1 MTITYKNKA
10 LDSIK
15 ADATIVVLEKKA
27 NFKKVLPE
35 GEYKLLEEV
44 GFLNEDTDSFYLPHI
59 RTLFVKVDGV
69 DGEEIKTVAA
79 NSYKALKKY
88 NLKSVKVEA
97 IGDNNLLFAS
107 AFCEGVILG
116 AYEFDWYKSKE
127 KKESMLK
134 TFTVTPK
141 APQKDSKE
149 EKEIN
154 EALERVVVC
163 SENVNFARDLVNTTP
178 DDATPIQIA
187 TIAENSAKEF
197 GFDTLAYDEKYLADN
212 SMGSFLAVSRASAHP
227 PRLVHMIYKPQGVK
241 NPKKA
246 VLVGKGLTYDSGGLS
261 LKPADYMV
269 TMKADKAGACAVIAA
284 MRVAAKLKLP
294 VEVHGVIGLCENMIG
309 GNAYKPDDV
318 LKAKNGKTI
327 EIRNT
332 DAEGR
337 LVLAD
342 VLCYIQDYFKAKN
355 EKFEA
360 MIDMATLTGACVVA
374 VGEYTSGVMGHN
386 EKLKSSILSASQKA
400 GDLMAALPFNKH
412 LRKLIKSEI
421 ADVANCSSS
430 RYGGAITAAM
440 FLDEFVYEENKQK
453 WVHLDIAG
461 PAYVEKS
468 WGYNPHGASGTPVR
482 TIVKWLEELK

>member
-1 MTITYKNKA
+1 MTITYKNKSIE
-10 LDSIK
+10 SIK
-15 ADATIVVLEKKA
+15 ADATIVVFEKKA
-27 NFKKVLPE
+27 NFKKVLPAE
-35 GEYKLLEEV
+35 EYGLLEEV
-44 GFLNEDTDSFYLPHI
+44 GFLNEDTESFYLPHI
-59 RTLFVKVDGV
+59 RKLFVKVDSLGA
-69 DGEEIKTVAA
+69 EEIKTAA
-79 NSYKALKKY
+79 SNSYKTLKKY
-88 NLKSVKVEA
+88 NLKSVKTEVA
-97 IGDNNLLFAS
+97 GGDELSFAS
-107 AFCEGVILG
+107 AFCEGIILG

-127 KKESMLK
+127 KKESALK
-134 TFTVTPK
+134 TFTITPK
-141 APQKDSKE
+141 EPQKDSKQ

-154 EALERVVVC
+154 EALDKVFVC
-163 SENVNFARDLVNTTP
+163 CENVNFARDLVNTTP

-187 TIAENSAKEF
+187 KIAENGAKEF
-197 GFDTLAYDEKYLADN
+197 GFDVAVYDEKYLADN

-227 PRLVHMIYKPQGVK
+227 ARLVHMIYKPQGVK

-269 TMKADKAGACAVIAA
+269 TMKADKAGACAVVAA
-284 MRVAAKLKLP
+284 MRVVAKLKLP
-294 VEVHGVIGLCENMIG
+294 IEVHGVIGLCENMIG

-318 LKAKNGKTI
+318 LRAKNGKTI

-342 VLCYIQDYFKAKN
+342 VLCYIQDYFKEKN

-386 EKLKSSILSASQKA
+386 EKLKASIIAASEKA
-400 GDLMAALPFNKH
+400 GDLMAPLPFNKH

-440 FLDEFVYEENKQK
+440 FLDEFIYEENKQK

-482 TIVKWLEELK
+482 TIVKWLEEVK

>member
-154 EALERVVVC
+154 EA
-163 SENVNFARDLVNTTP
+163 
-178 DDATPIQIA
+178 
-187 TIAENSAKEF
+187 
-197 GFDTLAYDEKYLADN
+197 
-212 SMGSFLAVSRASAHP
+212 
-227 PRLVHMIYKPQGVK
+227 
-241 NPKKA
+241 
-246 VLVGKGLTYDSGGLS
+246 
-261 LKPADYMV
+261 
-269 TMKADKAGACAVIAA
+269 
-284 MRVAAKLKLP
+284 
-294 VEVHGVIGLCENMIG
+294 
-309 GNAYKPDDV
+309 
-318 LKAKNGKTI
+318 
-327 EIRNT
+327 
-332 DAEGR
+332 
-337 LVLAD
+337 
-342 VLCYIQDYFKAKN
+342 
-355 EKFEA
+355 
-360 MIDMATLTGACVVA
+360 
-374 VGEYTSGVMGHN
+374 
-386 EKLKSSILSASQKA
+386 
-400 GDLMAALPFNKH
+400 
-412 LRKLIKSEI
+412 
-421 ADVANCSSS
+421 
-430 RYGGAITAAM
+430 
-440 FLDEFVYEENKQK
+440 
-453 WVHLDIAG
+453 
-461 PAYVEKS
+461 
-468 WGYNPHGASGTPVR
+468 
-482 TIVKWLEELK
+482 